1 MLLNK
6 LSYLSSHRSVRAAVL
21 NVNLTSRRNM
31 SCAQVEFGEQLDQP
45 EPQHLQERS
54 RDAWN
59 LQVLACRSEQRKHG
73 MLDAVSK

>member
-1 MLLNK
+1 
-6 LSYLSSHRSVRAAVL
+6 
-21 NVNLTSRRNM
+21 M